1 MPDVIVDTSAVQ
13 YLYQLNLFD
22 LLSNLYSQVIIPPGV
37 AFEIA
42 QGLALGVSLP
52 NLNTFT
58 WVKTVP
64 VSAE

>member
-1 MPDVIVDTSAVQ
+1 MPNVITDTSVVQ

-22 LLSNLYSQVIIPPGV
+22 LLFNLYSQVIIPVGV
-37 AFEIA
+37 ASEIS

-58 WVKTVP
+58 WVKIVP
-64 VSAE
+64 V